1 MKARVKGH
9 SCSEPGCGGRRKQAK
24 YAASAYDRLILT
36 EVNLVAYSCN
46 QMTDGMIYLLKL
58 LTLDLV
64 PPTYS
69 WSAGELKTRFDLLVV
84 DNFEMFNTRDGKV
97 KGHQAI
103 LSWASSI
110 LRLVPKR
117 CKIIYLNGNIQMFS
131 KTAPHVKSS
140 P

>member
-1 MKARVKGH
+1 M
-9 SCSEPGCGGRRKQAK
+9 
-24 YAASAYDRLILT
+24 
-36 EVNLVAYSCN
+36 NLVAYSCN

-110 LRLVPKR
+110 LRLVPKC
-117 CKIIYLNGNIQMFS
+117 CKMIYLNGNIQMFS